1 MNYSHEDS
9 IKRLINRVIEALD
22 IHEFS
27 KEERERIIDG
37 ILEEV
42 HFEPAVHSNLEAFKK
57 YEESR
62 DNLINLLGKL

>member
-1 MNYSHEDS
+1 MKDSHRYS
-9 IKRLINRVIEALD
+9 IKRLINRVIEAD